1 MGKCS
6 FQDITGQK
14 FGMLTAVKYLGENR
28 WLCRCE
34 CGNEVSR
41 TAYSMKHAKGTL
53 SCGCYEH
60 QRKHDVATFHGDTIE
75 GNKNRLYTIWT
86 SMKGRCN
93 NPNNPDYSS
102 YGGRGIYV
110 CEAWNGP
117 HSYPQFKAW
126 AMEHGYQDGMSI
138 DRIDNDG
145 PYAPWNCRWVDA
157 KTQANNRRSRSNE
170 SFNYMRKPVEMM
182 DDQGNVIAWFRSAQD
197 AAMALA
203 RTKSSCSVTQACK
216 GKYKTA
222 YGYYWRYAEEGAAL

>member
-14 FGMLTAVKYLGENR
+14 FGMLTALKYLGENR

-60 QRKHDVATFHGDTIE
+60 QRKHDVATFHGDTVE

-93 NPNNPDYSS
+93 NSNNSNYPD

-117 HSYPQFKAW
+117 HSYPQFRKW
-126 AMEHGYQDGMSI
+126 AVDHGYQDDLSI

-145 PYAPWNCRWVDA
+145 PYAPWNCRWA
-157 KTQANNRRSRSNE
+157 TAEQQANNTRERSIA
-170 SFNYMRKPVEMM
+170 SFDYMRKAVEMM
-182 DDQGNVIAWFRSAQD
+182 DDQGNVIATFRSARD

-203 RTKSSCSVTQACK
+203 RTKSSCSITQAAK

-222 YGYYWRYAEEGAAL
+222 YGYYWRYAKQEVE

>member
-1 MGKCS
+1 MTHPS
-6 FQDITGQK
+6 FQDIQGQK
-14 FGMLTAVKYLGENR
+14 FGMLIALKYLGENR

-86 SMKGRCN
+86 SMKRRCN
-93 NPNNPDYSS
+93 DPKNADYSG

-126 AMEHGYQDGMSI
+126 AMEHGYQDDMSI

-157 KTQANNRRSRSNE
+157 KTQASNRRSRSSK

-182 DDQGNVIAWFRSAQD
+182 DDQGNVLAWFRSAQD

-216 GKYKTA
+216 GNYKTA
-222 YGYYWRYAEEGAAL
+222 YGYYWRYADKEAI